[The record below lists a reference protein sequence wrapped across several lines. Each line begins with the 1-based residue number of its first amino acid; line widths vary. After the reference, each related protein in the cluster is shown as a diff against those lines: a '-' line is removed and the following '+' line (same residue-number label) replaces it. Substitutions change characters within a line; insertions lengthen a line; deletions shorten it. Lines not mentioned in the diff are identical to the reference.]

1 VRRSSRPTCSST
13 AGRTLSPRKLQSLLQ
28 ACCEGEA
35 AVLVVRGAASAA
47 PPCAEELSL
56 ATSQKYGAGN
66 SVMMDILV

>member
-1 VRRSSRPTCSST
+1 LLFDGRPN
-13 AGRTLSPRKLQSLLQ
+13 LSPRKPQSLLQ
-28 ACCEGEA
+28 ACLEGEA